1 MSYLFVLGCRDGNAV
16 IQQQPPI
23 PQTEYQKSLDLG
35 LPPPR
40 LTSDAVRYWSD
51 FNRVFYHPKSV
62 VQLSAYELHSQ
73 VMPFEDWAVGEELF
87 NSMDREHD
95 ILDRDLR
102 SFAEESDQ
110 LKAIQI
116 FCGTDDAWGGFG
128 AGYMDR
134 LNDEYGKKD
143 LWVWALEGGMRT
155 QRVRGQS
162 YASPTPSLHGVI
174 C

>member
-1 MSYLFVLGCRDGNAV
+1 
-16 IQQQPPI
+16 
-23 PQTEYQKSLDLG
+23 
-35 LPPPR
+35 
-40 LTSDAVRYWSD
+40 
-51 FNRVFYHPKSV
+51 
-62 VQLSAYELHSQ
+62 
-73 VMPFEDWAVGEELF
+73 MPFEDWAVGEELF

-134 LNDEYGKKD
+134 LSDEYGKKD
-143 LWVWALEGGMRT
+143 MWVWALEGGIRS
-155 QRVRGQS
+155 QRVRGKCPMRIRRLL
-162 YASPTPSLHGVI
+162 YTG
-174 C
+174 